1 MGGVLLS
8 LDRSGNSLFFLVG
21 TPRLGTKYGKMYS
34 CSKKGL
40 MEGMK
45 LMKMFCAFMS
55 RFATA
60 AVMCGVVFAFD
71 IQSACGKPVD
81 FELSFTHSGA
91 TQTKRPLAH
100 IFVLDRSGSMW
111 NYKDAEYEKDG
122 RVYSRVRRWDALKEG
137 LRNTLKNTPNQTELR
152 FIIVDSRGGGE
163 FLQFEKKTRS
173 WIDFRKETTDSI
185 VMSDDYRKPAEIDSI
200 IEKLGRP
207 GGETPLYDTLQTAFK
222 KAWDLFKEGKR
233 VSVFVFSDGENVGGK
248 LRDEESLKISLVRN
262 CEVPEDVVKHISF
275 LPIWVSKTSP
285 GKKLFDTDWVIPG
298 TVPMVVTVES
308 SPAAGVI
315 LDSPISGKTASVRL
329 GYDFKVSDGVWSE
342 IQKHTDDLIVCDAAG
357 RRVASHPVSFK
368 SSKDRVTINI
378 DDKYLP
384 ASRDNVFQVQLKGE
398 FPKGTYIS
406 CDKIDPVRVTFAK
419 AGEVSVAIV
428 TPQASKIVKCGEKGE
443 TVSFEAMTRP
453 SNAECTWDFGDGS
466 GPVKGNPV
474 THRYLKSGVFPY
486 SVRAT
491 SAVLN
496 PGTSSGK
503 ITAIEAGV
511 SLISPKQ
518 KAVVGE
524 SMEFKAKGN
533 GPISRYVWS
542 VAGVEMDGRD
552 SEDKK
557 SSVFRWTP
565 DMPGKVA
572 VSVRAIMKGEMKSEV
587 AGTII
592 PVESKAYVGLVS
604 PKPGAEF
611 EIGVPVTVVARVV
624 NVDSAVFKVY
634 DDKNALVAT
643 QNGSANKD
651 NLSEGVINL
660 KESGKYRI
668 EAEGNNGAVKSGA
681 VEVSV
686 KAEQLKVFID
696 SPIGGDIR
704 KTGESKPLVAHVTGS
719 KVLLN
724 DCGGLVWE
732 VNGAPIP
739 TGSGKV
745 NDKNEM
751 SVNWMIPDELGGK
764 ECTLRVSVL
773 DKNGKKTSISDEVT
787 IVPTVDGTLEL
798 VQPLNGKQ
806 VPFDEPFEL
815 EAKPTGRVKDI
826 VWYAE
831 AEGVVS
837 KVGVGKKYEYRV
849 KHTGQRK
856 ARVRI
861 YAVATLPGGAEIKA
875 EEEAWVEAHCP
886 KVRLAVKTQ
895 PSKQGSETSYG
906 LNEKIGFSLVNLDGG
921 EVRHLSDIEW
931 NMGDGTILKGQER
944 FDYSYTNYFT
954 AGVKVSV
961 SCKCALC
968 GDPADVKPYN
978 LKVEEQ
984 PPKAVLEIKEKGSHY
999 GTGDTIHLS
1008 AEKSSGDIVDYVWEI
1023 DGKEQTEDRGKQEI
1037 KVKLPKKPCEMI
1049 VKLTLTGLDGA
1060 TSEAQRDVRVRWGAI
1075 GILILVLLIAVVVG
1089 ALAWLLLGNG
1099 PLGWTANVYCGPF
1112 IDLSTKE
1119 GKNIEFK
1126 RCENGDPVSLWKF
1139 WNFFSKKAQIKLR
1152 RLAKATGD
1160 DDIRKFAEKCAESA
1174 AIIMSSDEE
1183 HAPVIDRTA
1192 LPLND
1197 KVKLRKLEG
1206 CGYRQFC
1213 AAEKWPKDP
1222 KFLRFI
1228 VLDSSGTH
1236 FFTIVFVLLVLCVIG
1251 LAFWA
1256 ALKYAI

>member
-1 MGGVLLS
+1 MS
-8 LDRSGNSLFFLVG
+8 
-21 TPRLGTKYGKMYS
+21 PQP
-34 CSKKGL
+34 KKGS

-45 LMKMFCAFMS
+45 LTKMFCAFMS

-60 AVMCGVVFAFD
+60 TVMCGIVFAFD
-71 IQSACGKPVD
+71 IQSVWGKPVD
-81 FELSFTHSGA
+81 FELSFTHSGV

-111 NYKDAEYEKDG
+111 NNKDAEYVKDG
-122 RVYSRVRRWDALKEG
+122 KVYSRVRRWEALKEG

-163 FLQFEKKTRS
+163 FLQFEQKTGS
-173 WIDFRKETTDSI
+173 WIDFRKGTTDSI
-185 VMSDDYRKPAEIDSI
+185 VMSDDYRKPSEIDSI

-248 LRDEESLKISLVRN
+248 LRDEESLRINLVRN
-262 CEVPEDVVKHISF
+262 YEVPEDVVKHISF

-315 LDSPISGKTASVRL
+315 LDSPISGKAASVRL
-329 GYDFKVSDGVWSE
+329 GYDFKVTDSVWAE
-342 IQKHTDDLIVCDAAG
+342 IQKHTDDLIVYDAAG
-357 RRVASHPVSFK
+357 RRIASHPVSFK
-368 SSKDRVTINI
+368 SSKERVTINI

-384 ASRDNVFQVQLKGE
+384 ASKDNVFQVQLKGE

-443 TVSFEAMTRP
+443 LVSFEAMTRP
-453 SNAECTWDFGDGS
+453 ANAECTWDFGDGS
-466 GPVKGNPV
+466 SPTNGNPV
-474 THRYLKSGVFPY
+474 THRYLKSNVFPY
-486 SVRAT
+486 SVRAK
-491 SAVLN
+491 SPGLN
-496 PGTSSGK
+496 PVTLGGR

-524 SMEFKAKGN
+524 SIEFKAEGN
-533 GPISRYVWS
+533 GPISRYEWS
-542 VAGVEMDGRD
+542 VAGIEVEGRD

-557 SSVFRWTP
+557 YSVFRWTP
-565 DMPGKVA
+565 DMPGNKVA
-572 VSVRAIMKGEMKSEV
+572 VSVRAIMRGEMKSET

-592 PVESKAYVGLVS
+592 SVEPKAYVGIVS
-604 PKPGAEF
+604 PKPGTEF
-611 EIGVPVTVVARVV
+611 EIGAPVTVVARVV

-643 QNGSANKD
+643 QNGSASKD

-660 KESGKYRI
+660 KESGNYRI
-668 EAEGNNGAVKSGA
+668 EAEGNNGAVRSDA
-681 VEVSV
+681 VKISV

-696 SPIGGDIR
+696 SPIGGDMR
-704 KTGESKPLVAHVTGS
+704 KTGESKPIVAHVIGS

-732 VNGAPIP
+732 VNGTPIP
-739 TGSGKV
+739 NGSGKV

-751 SVNWMIPDELGGK
+751 SVNWTIPDELGGK

-773 DKNGKKTSISDEVT
+773 DKNGEKTAISDEVT
-787 IVPTVDGTLEL
+787 IVPTVDGTIEL
-798 VQPLNGKQ
+798 VQPSNGKK
-806 VPFDEPFEL
+806 VPFDKPFEL
-815 EAKPTGRVKDI
+815 KAETTGRVKDV

-837 KVGVGKKYEYRV
+837 KVGVGKNCEHRV
-849 KHTGQRK
+849 EHTGQMK

-861 YAVATLPGGAEIKA
+861 YAVATLPGGSEIKA
-875 EEEAWVEAHCP
+875 DEEAWVEAYCP
-886 KVRLAVKTQ
+886 KVRLAVKTH

-906 LNEKIGFSLVNLDGG
+906 LNEKIGFSLVSLDGG
-921 EVRHLSDIEW
+921 EVGHLSDIEW
-931 NMGDGTILKGQER
+931 NMGDGTILKDQEK
-944 FDYSYTNYFT
+944 FDYAYTNYYT
-954 AGVKVSV
+954 AGIDVSM

-968 GDPADVKPYN
+968 EEPAEVKPYR
-978 LKVEEQ
+978 LKVEKQ
-984 PPKAVLEIKEKGSHY
+984 PPKAVLEIRERGSHY
-999 GTGDTIHLS
+999 GTGDTIHLN
-1008 AEKSSGDIVDYVWEI
+1008 AENSSGDIVDYIWEI
-1023 DGKEQTEDRGKQEI
+1023 DGKGLAEDRGKQEI
-1037 KVKLPKKPCEMI
+1037 KVKLPKKPCEMA
-1049 VKLTLTGLDGA
+1049 VKLTLIGPDGA
-1060 TSEAQRDVRVRWGAI
+1060 TSEAQRDVRVRWGAKGI
-1075 GILILVLLIAVVVG
+1075 VILISLLAVVIG
-1089 ALAWLLLGNG
+1089 TLAWLLLWNG
-1099 PLGWTANVYCGPF
+1099 PLGWEASVYCGPF
-1112 IDLSTKE
+1112 IDLAAE
-1119 GKNIEFK
+1119 GGKNIEFK

-1139 WNFFSKKAQIKLR
+1139 WNFFSKKAHIKLM
-1152 RLAKATGD
+1152 RLAKTTRNY
-1160 DDIRKFAEKCAESA
+1160 DIEKFAEKCADKA
-1174 AIIMSSDEE
+1174 AIIMYSDEE
-1183 HAPVIDRTA
+1183 HTPVIDRAA
-1192 LPLND
+1192 LSLND
-1197 KVKLRKLEG
+1197 KVKLRKLNG
-1206 CGYRQFC
+1206 CEYRQFC
-1213 AAEKWPKDP
+1213 AAEKWPN
-1222 KFLRFI
+1222 FLRFI
-1228 VLDSSGTH
+1228 VLDSSRTH
-1236 FFTIVFVLLVLCVIG
+1236 FFTIAFVILVLCVIG